1 MECLALPILS
11 TLSIRGASRENL
23 QYMDTRR
30 ICKLQKGI
38 IYRAVIIIHHC
49 NMLNLCRFKT
59 LTFKLEQWK
68 HFESDLLQNDQ
79 LSCSSTASL
88 IWWHMWVKMC
98 ITTTHQLDVSVSNNG
113 AELTQ
118 IPHHPIENLS
128 DAFPLVAAHFL
139 DTGQLHLQSH
149 EVCLCAES
157 IREEKGGEKW
167 SKREKRQVDMMQQRA

>member
-11 TLSIRGASRENL
+11 TVSIRGASRGNL

-38 IYRAVIIIHHC
+38 IYRAVIILHHC
-49 NMLNLCRFKT
+49 NMQNLCRFKT

-68 HFESDLLQNDQ
+68 HFKSDLLQNYQ

-98 ITTTHQLDVSVSNNG
+98 IT
-113 AELTQ
+113 
-118 IPHHPIENLS
+118 P
-128 DAFPLVAAHFL
+128 FPLTSLMSLFPTMVLNSLRSLIIPLRISAMRFL
-139 DTGQLHLQSH
+139 WWLLTSWIRDSSTSKATRC
-149 EVCLCAES
+149 VC
-157 IREEKGGEKW
+157 
-167 SKREKRQVDMMQQRA
+167 VQRA